1 MIKDLFQ
8 QVKTKNQ
15 LGFLKDESGGKIII
29 KIIAIRP
36 KTQAQLKDDGSEHK
50 KANGTK
56 KRLIKRRHMFKN
68 HKDCLFNSKTIQKS
82 QQKFKSNYHEM
93 YTEEVNRLH

>member
-1 MIKDLFQ
+1 
-8 QVKTKNQ
+8 
-15 LGFLKDESGGKIII
+15 
-29 KIIAIRP
+29 
-36 KTQAQLKDDGSEHK
+36 
-50 KANGTK
+50 
-56 KRLIKRRHMFKN
+56 MFKN